1 MAVELSRRK
10 GMVTNVQAGGLPA
23 KIPAGIVTRDMAK
36 RKAAGLR
43 KALIE

>member
-10 GMVTNVQAGGLPA
+10 GMVTNVQAGGLPVN
-23 KIPAGIVTRDMAK
+23 IPAGGVTRELAK

-43 KALIE
+43 KALME